1 MPEEDAPLLVVDA
14 GIGGLGTAVALGRR
28 RIPYVLVEALP
39 RPRAIDAGILLQHN
53 TVHVLDALG
62 VGEGLAAAARRVTGT
77 SIRSVSIRSVS
88 IRSVSGRLLAAVDP
102 ADVEG
107 AAGAPALGIHRRD
120 LHEAL
125 PARIPASAL
134 VTGDPACGFRTH
146 PGGAE
151 LRLRSGRRLSGRG
164 IVAADGIDSLVRSRL
179 YGAQP
184 AVRSG
189 TTCLRGLTT
198 AAAGEQDDGPDDGR
212 DGRPDGRPDDRTTD
226 GTPAPCANGGA
237 TDCSSASS
245 RSRRAGP
252 PGSRS
257 PPPPS

>member
-1 MPEEDAPLLVVDA
+1 MPEADAPLLVVGA
-14 GIGGLGTAVALGRR
+14 GV
-28 RIPYVLVEALP
+28 
-39 RPRAIDAGILLQHN
+39 LLQHN
-53 TVHVLDALG
+53 TVRVLDALG

-77 SIRSVSIRSVS
+77 SIRSVS
-88 IRSVSGRLLAAVDP
+88 GRLLAAVDP
-102 ADVEG
+102 ADVER
-107 AAGAPALGIHRRD
+107 AAGAPAPGIHRRD
-120 LHEAL
+120 LPEDL

-164 IVAADGIDSLVRSRL
+164 IVAADGSI
-179 YGAQP
+179 P
-184 AVRSG
+184 RSG
-189 TTCLRGLTT
+189 PGCTGPSRPSGPARPVCAASPRRRPANRTTDRT
-198 AAAGEQDDGPDDGR
+198 A
-212 DGRPDGRPDDRTTD
+212 DRTTD
-226 GTPAPCANGGA
+226 STPAPCAHGGP